1 MQSDDRMT
9 TALAALHRPREA
21 FNAALTSAIDE
32 LHTFLAD
39 QSAPVDEH
47 VAQEAARLGQFAA
60 GRIDID
66 RFAALV
72 SRGASV
78 SPAAL
83 ARIRRIHKL
92 LTALRAQDDSLY
104 YVRMERGSDLRD
116 TIRDALAARGRMF
129 NAARHVELLR
139 AGAEINEPD
148 DALCF
153 SRWLRSERLL
163 APPLVVEVE
172 GSDLMADGL
181 SEYLDGAV
189 KIVLL
194 VNGPSPAAPLARLI
208 APNTYVMQTT
218 DAAAVTSLGDFQ
230 GAGIAGV
237 LPDGCAQFTHD
248 PARGGRL
255 SQRLHVD
262 PIPDASPRAIGRYTA
277 RRQTE
282 EENWLRELA
291 QLADMVRAEQLTHAE
306 RVPAGAEPAD
316 QLAGW
321 LLRAATI
328 DTADREA

>member
-1 MQSDDRMT
+1 MT
-9 TALAALHRPREA
+9 TVLAALRRPREA
-21 FNAALTSAIDE
+21 FDAALTSAIDE

-66 RFAALV
+66 RFSALV
-72 SRGASV
+72 GRGASV

-83 ARIRRIHKL
+83 ARIRRVHEL
-92 LTALRAQDDSLY
+92 LTAFRAQGDSLY
-104 YVRMERGSDLRD
+104 NVRVDRGSDLRD
-116 TIRDALAARGRMF
+116 IIRNALAARGRMF

-148 DALCF
+148 DTLCF
-153 SRWLRSERLL
+153 TRWLRSERLL

-172 GSDLMADGL
+172 GSDLMTDGL

-194 VNGPSPAAPLARLI
+194 VNGPAPAAPLARLI
-208 APNTYVMQTT
+208 APNTYVMQTS
-218 DAAAVTSLGDFQ
+218 DPEAVSGLGDFQ
-230 GAGIAGV
+230 GAGIAAV
-237 LPDGCAQFTHD
+237 LPDGCARFTHD
-248 PARGGRL
+248 PARGAML
-255 SQRLHVD
+255 SKRLHVD
-262 PIPDASPRAIGRYTA
+262 LIPDVPPRAIGRYNA
-277 RRQTE
+277 RRQAE
-282 EENWLRELA
+282 EEGWLRELA
-291 QLADMVRAEQLTHAE
+291 QLADMVRAEQQVQAE
-306 RVPAGAEPAD
+306 LAPAGSEPAD

-328 DTADREA
+328 DTAGREA

>member
-1 MQSDDRMT
+1 MV
-9 TALAALHRPREA
+9 ALRRPRAAFDAALI
-21 FNAALTSAIDE
+21 SASDE

-60 GRIDID
+60 GRIDIG

-72 SRGASV
+72 GRSASV
-78 SPAAL
+78 PRAAL
-83 ARIRRIHKL
+83 TRIRRIHTL
-92 LTALRAQDDSLY
+92 LKAFRALGDSLY
-104 YVRMERGSDLRD
+104 YVRVERGSDLRD

-129 NAARHVELLR
+129 NAARHVELLC
-139 AGAEINEPD
+139 AGAEINETD

-163 APPLVVEVE
+163 APPLLVEVE
-172 GSDLMADGL
+172 GSDLIADGL

-194 VNGPSPAAPLARLI
+194 VNGPSPAAPLVRLI

-230 GAGIAGV
+230 GAGIAAV
-237 LPDGCAQFTHD
+237 LPAGCAQFTHD

-255 SQRLHVD
+255 SQRLHVELL
-262 PIPDASPRAIGRYTA
+262 PDAPPRAIGRYTA

-282 EENWLRELA
+282 EESWLREIE

-306 RVPAGAEPAD
+306 HAPAGAEPAD

-321 LLRAATI
+321 LLRATTI
-328 DTADREA
+328 DTAGREA